1 MKLAP
6 STPTPSTGLTYPIRL
21 SVLGGFGITGL
32 RGQVDRDGEKRAHV
46 RALLAIVGSSHEGV
60 QRDELL
66 EVLWPRQSEQAA
78 RNRLYHT
85 MHLARQSLS
94 DLAWPDKWLVISN
107 GRVQL
112 DSRVHCDARELIAA
126 ADSRPA
132 QLADGALLDFIDEFS
147 GEWAPD
153 VEAGGL
159 GTTLRAQVRTS
170 YARLLHEAAVRQERN
185 ADTPLRRRLL
195 THILR
200 LNATDEWACAQLM
213 QLDLDAGRPHAVLR
227 AFEAA
232 SKALV
237 EQLGLRPSARLSNI
251 ATEAVAVLGRSPVTR
266 LAERGPSGPL
276 LGREALVKQLVDAM
290 NAGPGIWNL
299 VGLSGV
305 GKTSL
310 MREVARRVGPSRA
323 DGVRFVS
330 LGDAAAD
337 ESAIMATA
345 RLARLEDQGGL
356 SAADRL
362 KHFMRSRDALLVIDD
377 LDAALEWRALIELDS
392 PVMTTRVVWV
402 SYTPIESAAC
412 RLVRVPPLETAEPGA
427 SSARARESVAA
438 MLFQMRRPSVDAL
451 PPSDA
456 DWELILRLV
465 ARLDGMPLAIE
476 LAAACTATMTPSEI
490 LQRIDQGAALVAT
503 AQLLD
508 VETAPRHRS
517 TDAAIAMSVGRLGSA
532 ARRALL
538 AAAVFNGR
546 FTVESFRPVAEAV
559 GLPPNASCEAALREL
574 VSAGL
579 LVRADELGSLHML
592 HLPRAYARRRAAE
605 EGVWSA
611 IERARVVQVVDGLE
625 RLACSV
631 ESPGYMAWMKSVRE
645 LHDDA
650 LAVLGVTARAD
661 EAMFLRLVVPLA
673 HSWSLRALS
682 DTGLVWLER
691 AIDVARRHNNAR
703 AELDLSAHAAVLFAR
718 QFRSEDAVRLT
729 ESAYR
734 LVAQVDSPELVS
746 YFVCAHALCL
756 MRVGRRQDAIDIVS
770 KRLAV
775 TPPES
780 PGFWML
786 QTRALTVRHP
796 QAIAGFAGPD
806 WPLGESLRLRY
817 AGSRLWPLLL
827 GAMADF
833 CASLSPTARLRIAQ
847 QLVVESIAIESSP
860 ALHYALGREAKAL
873 LHVGRE
879 EDALRR
885 VIDAYQLGC
894 AAGREDL
901 AFTSSE
907 TLCQCAWQAGNLPVA
922 RQWLVEMRRLADING
937 AAFLHAQVKINAVA
951 IAVLAGDHVG
961 ACEFFRPSI
970 VDGQSRTD
978 AAGVLLGIETEVG
991 ALLAGA
997 IGADELAKSLKH
1009 CLGLISH
1016 AGHHY
1021 PLSVRFRLDKLG
1033 LDMRSYRAAP
1043 ALPSDVQQAS
1053 KLANEALHDLFER
1066 AAAIAHDKVQHDE
1079 PAQASP
1085 S

>member
-6 STPTPSTGLTYPIRL
+6 PVFVTAPANPIRL
-21 SVLGGFGITGL
+21 SVLGGFGMVGL
-32 RGQVDRDGEKRAHV
+32 RGLVDRAGEKRAHV

-66 EVLWPRQSEQAA
+66 EALWPRQSEAAA

-94 DLAWPDKWLVISN
+94 DLAWPDKWLSISG

-112 DSRVHCDARELIAA
+112 DARVHCDARELITAA
-126 ADSRPA
+126 NGQLA
-132 QLADGALLDFIDEFS
+132 QLDDGALLDFIDEFS
-147 GEWAPD
+147 GDWAPD

-159 GTTLRAQVRTS
+159 GTTLRAQVRAS
-170 YARLLHEAAVRQERN
+170 YAQLLHEAAVRQEPN

-195 THILR
+195 KRILR
-200 LNATDEWACAQLM
+200 FNATDEWACAQLM

-227 AFEAA
+227 TFEAA

-237 EQLGLRPSARLSNI
+237 EQLGLRPSARLSAI
-251 ATEAVAVLGRSPVTR
+251 AAGAAGVLNHAAASRIVDREPAG
-266 LAERGPSGPL
+266 LL

-310 MREVARRVGPSRA
+310 MREVSRRVGPSRV

-337 ESAIMATA
+337 ESATVATT
-345 RLARLEDQGGL
+345 RLARIEDQGGL
-356 SAADRL
+356 GAAERL
-362 KHFMRSRDALLVIDD
+362 KHFMGSRDALLVIDD
-377 LDAALEWRALIELDS
+377 LDAALSWRDLIEIAPS
-392 PVMTTRVVWV
+392 MMTARVVWI
-402 SYTPIESAAC
+402 SYTPIATAAC
-412 RLVRVPPLETAEPGA
+412 RLVLVPPLETAEAGV
-427 SSARARESVAA
+427 SSVRARESVAA
-438 MLFQMRRPSVDAL
+438 MLFQMRRPRVDAL
-451 PPSDA
+451 PASDA
-456 DWELILRLV
+456 EWALILRLV

-476 LAAACTATMTPSEI
+476 LAAACTATMTPGEI
-490 LQRIDQGAALVAT
+490 LQRIDQGTALVAT
-503 AQLLD
+503 RQPGHG
-508 VETAPRHRS
+508 ETAPRHRS
-517 TDAAIAMSVGRLGSA
+517 IDAALAMSIDRLGLS
-532 ARRALL
+532 ARRAFL
-538 AAAVFNGR
+538 AAAVFSGR
-546 FTVESFRPVAEAV
+546 FAVEAFRAVAAAV
-559 GLPPNASCEAALREL
+559 GLPPNASCEAALLEL

-579 LVRADELGSLHML
+579 VVSADEAGGLRML
-592 HLPRAYARRRAAE
+592 HLPRAYARRKAAE

-611 IERARVVQVVDGLE
+611 IEQARIAQVVEGLE

-631 ESPGYMAWMKSVRE
+631 ESRGYTAWMKSVRE

-650 LAVLGVTARAD
+650 FAILSVTAQAD
-661 EAMFLRLVVPLA
+661 EAMFLRLVLPLA
-673 HSWSLRALS
+673 HSWSLRALG
-682 DTGLVWLER
+682 DTGLVWVER
-691 AIDVARRHNNAR
+691 AIDVARRRDDAR

-734 LVAQVDSPELVS
+734 LITRVDSPELVS

-756 MRVGRRQDAIDIVS
+756 MRVGRRQEAIDIVS
-770 KRLAV
+770 ERLAA

-780 PGFWML
+780 PGYWML
-786 QTRALTVRHP
+786 QTRALTIRHP
-796 QAIAGFAGPD
+796 QAIAGSAGPD
-806 WPLGESLRLRY
+806 WPLGESLRVRY

-833 CASLSPTARLRIAQ
+833 CVSLSSTARLRIAQ
-847 QLVVESIAIESSP
+847 QLVVESMAIESSP
-860 ALHYALGREAKAL
+860 ALHYALGREAIAL
-873 LHVGRE
+873 LHVGRD

-922 RQWLVEMRRLADING
+922 RQWLIEMRRLADING
-937 AAFLHAQVKINAVA
+937 AAFLHSQVKINAVA
-951 IAVLAGDHVG
+951 IAVLAGDHAG
-961 ACEFFRPSI
+961 ACEIFQPSI
-970 VDGQSRTD
+970 VDRQSRTD

-1016 AGHHY
+1016 AGNHY
-1021 PLSVRFRLDKLG
+1021 PLCVRFRLDKLG
-1033 LDMRSYRAAP
+1033 LDMRPYRAAP
-1043 ALPSDVQQAS
+1043 ALASEVQQAA
-1053 KLANEALHDLFER
+1053 KLANEALRDLFER
-1066 AAAIAHDKVQHDE
+1066 AAAIAHSKMHHPE
-1079 PAQASP
+1079 PAPTSP